1 MENVSRKQEIKDR
14 IIKKVSELVDGAE
27 KIGSLEYFEI
37 NIMHTNRDLSI
48 QLINKYKEK
57 V

>member
-1 MENVSRKQEIKDR
+1 MNECSIEELKSR
-14 IIKKVSELVDGAE
+14 IIKKIDELVDAAE
-27 KIGSLEYFEI
+27 QNGSIDYFEI
-37 NIMHTNRDLSI
+37 NIMHTKRDLSI